1 MLDFDFEAPLA
12 AKEEKHEEDVRR
24 ITGDSRRD
32 ARYDCSSGPSQETS
46 SAPHLRP
53 RAPLHTRPLLR

>member
-32 ARYDCSSGPSQETS
+32 ARYDCSCDIAGA
-46 SAPHLRP
+46 APHLRP